1 MNDNI
6 YFMKIVTIS
15 SKLNKILTDIA
26 YYKLNI
32 K

>member
-6 YFMKIVTIS
+6 YFMKIITIS
-15 SKLNKILTDIA
+15 TKLNKILTDIV